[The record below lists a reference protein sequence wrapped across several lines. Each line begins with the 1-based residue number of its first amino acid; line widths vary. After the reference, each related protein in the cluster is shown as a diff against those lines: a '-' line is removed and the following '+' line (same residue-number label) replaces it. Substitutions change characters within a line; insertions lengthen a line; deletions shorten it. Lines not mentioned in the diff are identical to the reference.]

1 MSALLT
7 YDNIADKVGL
17 HKETIRKYR
26 QREVFP
32 EPHAYFNR
40 TPVWTEEQV
49 NAWIE
54 AREAVSVQ

>member
-32 EPHAYFNR
+32 EPHTYFNR

-54 AREAVSVQ
+54 AREAVSV